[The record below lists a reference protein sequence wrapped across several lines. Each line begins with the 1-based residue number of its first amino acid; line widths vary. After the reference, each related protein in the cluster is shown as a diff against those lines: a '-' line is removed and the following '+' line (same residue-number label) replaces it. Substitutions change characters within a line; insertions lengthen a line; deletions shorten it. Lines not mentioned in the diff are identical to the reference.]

1 MPIEKRKAV
10 ITAAIA
16 VFTIL
21 IEWYYTRY
29 MINHGL
35 ENKTVSMGAGQAG
48 IPLVTLPA
56 IGVFFVLLASWS
68 YAGGATLPTRGRPE
82 PKDREK
88 SAWLALLKVA
98 LLLMAAFVTILLLPY
113 ALWSNWAWNFLG
125 RNQGLVSLYV
135 NTSRIWEMTPLWK
148 YASSLNLSA
157 LITAILAVLYAHRS
171 PKIKR
176 LK

>member
-1 MPIEKRKAV
+1 MPIEKRKSV

-21 IEWYYTRY
+21 IEWFYIRY

-35 ENKTVSMGAGQAG
+35 EDKTVSMGAGPSG
-48 IPLVTLPA
+48 IPLVAFPA
-56 IGVFFVLLASWS
+56 IGVFFVLLASWN
-68 YAGGATLPTRGRPE
+68 YAGGATLPARGRPE
-82 PKDREK
+82 PKYREK

-98 LLLMAAFVTILLLPY
+98 LLLMAVFVTILLLPY

-148 YASSLNLSA
+148 YVSSLNLSA
-157 LITAILAVLYAHRS
+157 LITAILAVLYVRKS